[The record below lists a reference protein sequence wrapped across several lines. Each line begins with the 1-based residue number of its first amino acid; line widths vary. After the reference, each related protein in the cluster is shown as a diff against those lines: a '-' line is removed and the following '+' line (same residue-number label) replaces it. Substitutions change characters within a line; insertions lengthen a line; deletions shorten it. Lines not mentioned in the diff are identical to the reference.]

1 MHKLAKSDREFS
13 NPSFAQEIAPMVA
26 DLFLDAS
33 HLCNLL
39 EMAQS
44 DIMSDVLSRR
54 GGGEEEEMLQAVLRA
69 AHLLA
74 SQISSVADKL
84 NDNVDRQAAA

>member
-1 MHKLAKSDREFS
+1 MHKLAKLDRDRS
-13 NPSFAQEIAPMVA
+13 NPSFVQQIAPMVE
-26 DLFLDAS
+26 DIFLDAS

-54 GGGEEEEMLQAVLRA
+54 SVGEEEEMLQAVLRA

-74 SQISSVADKL
+74 SQISSVAEKL
-84 NDNVDRQAAA
+84 NDDMDRQAAA

>member
-1 MHKLAKSDREFS
+1 MHDLARSDRA
-13 NPSFAQEIAPMVA
+13 NRSFVEQIGPTVA
-26 DLFLDAS
+26 NLLLDAS

-54 GGGEEEEMLQAVLRA
+54 RVGKEEETLQAVLRA
-69 AHLLA
+69 AELLA
-74 SQISSVADKL
+74 SQISSAAEKL
-84 NDNVDRQAAA
+84 NDDVDRKAAA